1 MIMMPPH
8 EPMISPPGA
17 INSNE
22 EEKIEAIP

>member
-1 MIMMPPH
+1 MMPPH

-22 EEKIEAIP
+22 EEKMEAIP